1 MRKDDI
7 RWLYQELP
15 IWEEKGIITKEQ
27 SEKIHSYY
35 GEVEER
41 NWLQF
46 ALAIFGTLGA
56 ILIGAGIILLIAKN
70 WNELSRTLRTLLSI
84 MPTLMGQIIVGWVIY
99 TGKESG
105 AWREGSGTFLF
116 LTVGSSIALIGQTYH
131 IPGNM
136 GSFLLTWMLLGL
148 PLVYTLSA
156 SLPTI
161 FYLIGITAWAGYI
174 QSEGGQVLLFWLL
187 AALVIPHVWKNL
199 SSNISSNRS
208 IFLCWIIGLTFCF
221 SLGITLEKV
230 LPGLWIIVYTS
241 YFSILYVVSK
251 VFFDDD
257 GEAFWDSPFK
267 VIGISGIF
275 VISFLLT
282 YEWPWRHIGWQHYRD
297 SIYYNQWAGIM
308 DYLIT
313 AVFLAAVTYLVFL
326 YQKKERSKPIY
337 VMAPFLA
344 LICYL
349 LSSLNL
355 SGYSV
360 FLFNLFIF
368 VAGIYTIRTG
378 IKERHIGST
387 NGGMLL
393 ITALIVLRF
402 FDMDL
407 SFYVRG
413 LAFIFIGIGFLV
425 SNYLVTRN
433 IREER

>member
-1 MRKDDI
+1 
-7 RWLYQELP
+7 
-15 IWEEKGIITKEQ
+15 
-27 SEKIHSYY
+27 
-35 GEVEER
+35 
-41 NWLQF
+41 
-46 ALAIFGTLGA
+46 
-56 ILIGAGIILLIAKN
+56 
-70 WNELSRTLRTLLSI
+70 
-84 MPTLMGQIIVGWVIY
+84 
-99 TGKESG
+99 
-105 AWREGSGTFLF
+105 
-116 LTVGSSIALIGQTYH
+116 
-131 IPGNM
+131 
-136 GSFLLTWMLLGL
+136 
-148 PLVYTLSA
+148 
-156 SLPTI
+156 
-161 FYLIGITAWAGYI
+161 
-174 QSEGGQVLLFWLL
+174 
-187 AALVIPHVWKNL
+187 
-199 SSNISSNRS
+199 
-208 IFLCWIIGLTFCF
+208 
-221 SLGITLEKV
+221 
-230 LPGLWIIVYTS
+230 
-241 YFSILYVVSK
+241 
-251 VFFDDD
+251 
-257 GEAFWDSPFK
+257 
-267 VIGISGIF
+267 
-275 VISFLLT
+275 
-282 YEWPWRHIGWQHYRD
+282 
-297 SIYYNQWAGIM
+297 M

-313 AVFLAAVTYLVFL
+313 ILFLTAVTYLVFL

-407 SFYVRG
+407 SFYIRG